1 MESRWADSPVSVSN
15 EGAWRVQTR
24 CLKMVLELVLD
35 EEVDEDVD
43 EEVGEE
49 INKEEQTAWI

>member
-24 CLKMVLELVLD
+24 CLKMVLVLD
-35 EEVDEDVD
+35 EEVDED
-43 EEVGEE
+43 VGEE

>member
-35 EEVDEDVD
+35 EEVDEDV
-43 EEVGEE
+43 GEE

>member
-24 CLKMVLELVLD
+24 CLKMVVVLD
-35 EEVDEDVD
+35 EEVDEEVD
-43 EEVGEE
+43 EEADKEV
-49 INKEEQTAWI
+49 NKVAK